1 MAEKIYLPTEE
12 LLEKCIALYT
22 LFYENRHILKQA
34 PKLHLSLEDV
44 AKISSV
50 EQYHLFRTD
59 LRKVALFLL
68 GLPTHPSVRIEQM
81 VQALQTHYKP
91 GDFLYDFLL
100 DYIKIEYEENQILL
114 NETFMENKEKQ
125 DEWIETL
132 SFKIKE
138 KGFPVDANLL
148 IKNYLTFASKN
159 PSFAQKIL
167 FSNPCYFAPLKTADE
182 KGNILIKP
190 KDALKMNKTLAV
202 FFKDFLLS
210 SDKNT

>member
-1 MAEKIYLPTEE
+1 MAEKLYLPTEE

-59 LRKVALFLL
+59 LRKVSLFLL
-68 GLPTHPSVRIEQM
+68 GLPFHKPVQVSQM
-81 VQALQTHYKP
+81 VQALQIHYKS
-91 GDFLYDFLL
+91 GDFLYNFLL

-114 NETFMENKEKQ
+114 NETFMENKENQERWQKN
-125 DEWIETL
+125 I

-138 KGFPVDANLL
+138 KGFPVDADLL

-159 PSFAQKIL
+159 PSFARKIL

-190 KDALKMNKTLAV
+190 KDTLKRNKALASFL
-202 FFKDFLLS
+202 KDLLLS
-210 SDKNT
+210 SSKNT